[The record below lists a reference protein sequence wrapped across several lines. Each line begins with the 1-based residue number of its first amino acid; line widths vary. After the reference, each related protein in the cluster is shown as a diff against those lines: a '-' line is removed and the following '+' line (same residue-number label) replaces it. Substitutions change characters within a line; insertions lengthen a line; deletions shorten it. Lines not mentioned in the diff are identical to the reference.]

1 MLLAAL
7 LYDLLLI
14 SYDLLLTSPAPDLF
28 ELILLAP
35 PWVPWVPPVPADDFL
50 DFDDFEFDAVILII
64 ATGPLMKNE
73 LLLWIFVVFGATND

>member
-28 ELILLAP
+28 ELILLA
-35 PWVPWVPPVPADDFL
+35 PPVPADDFL